1 MVMKTTNQMRTSLA
15 LLCVVLVMS
24 PVTRAQRVT
33 QRAVAN
39 NASSSTKP
47 APPIAVGPNVQASKA
62 FGNRAHG
69 EVHLAANPRNPR
81 NLVGGSMVWLEE
93 LNTHT
98 VVGYA
103 SFDGGN
109 TWSATLNFNDGLF
122 RSDPAVAFDSEG
134 TAYFLEITHP
144 TGIGEEPKYHT
155 RLHRSKDGGRRWL
168 EPVVMPMLDRHYL
181 AVDENPGKYLGS
193 VYINGL
199 SSRELRVQR
208 SRNRGVSFEGEVKG
222 AVAPSTRRN
231 AGLARLVVLSD
242 STVVVPF
249 ADLELPLPDV
259 EGSPAKPNAALKVI
273 TSVDGGNTF
282 SDPVT
287 IAPIAIGHMMTS
299 NSHHF
304 NFASD
309 RSTGPFKDRLYVA
322 WSDSYSGG
330 GYISTKKS
338 GGANILFSHSEDKGK
353 SWSKPIILNDD
364 RPALNGAEPPVHF
377 QPVIAVNKDG
387 VVGVSYYDRRDSSNN
402 LDWTV
407 RFSASLDGGETFLP
421 TVQVSESPNRYSSSS
436 RMALGVRAY
445 GGGHLPPNKNY
456 RGGPLKFDVNISQFN
471 LAGGHTAGLDADANG
486 VFHPFW
492 IDNRTGLAQV
502 WTAPVTVNGKAVRN
516 GDPELSTLQDVSEK
530 VVLTFTNPIYD
541 AKTGRLS
548 VDVQLQNMSEDT
560 LILPLKLRVIA
571 LTSGSG
577 GVLTI
582 AGADNGVT
590 GPGAVW
596 DLEKVLVDQKLK
608 PKQKSQSRRLQ
619 LHIAGVPPLS
629 EAAIRSRGWGALELI
644 HLEARVLANVER
656 NTSATQE

>member
-1 MVMKTTNQMRTSLA
+1 MKTTNLIRISSA
-15 LLCVVLVMS
+15 LISVALVMS
-24 PVTRAQRVT
+24 PVALAQRGT
-33 QRAVAN
+33 QRAEAGN
-39 NASSSTKP
+39 GSRPTKP
-47 APPIAVGPNVQASKA
+47 APAISVGPNVQASKA

-109 TWSATLNFNDGLF
+109 TWSATLNFDDGLF

-155 RLHRSKDGGRRWL
+155 RLHRSKDGGRTWL
-168 EPVVMPMLDRHYL
+168 EPVVMAMLDRHYL
-181 AVDENPGKYLGS
+181 VVDDNPGKYLGS

-208 SRNRGVSFEGEVKG
+208 SRNRGASFEGEVKG

-231 AGLARLVVLSD
+231 AGLARLALLSD
-242 STVVVPF
+242 STLVIPF

-259 EGSPAKPNAALKVI
+259 DGSPTKPNAALKVI

-287 IAPIAIGHMMTS
+287 IAPIAIGHMLSS
-299 NSHHF
+299 NAHHF

-330 GYISTKKS
+330 GYIATKKP
-338 GGANILFSHSEDKGK
+338 GGANILFSYSEDKGK
-353 SWSKPIILNDD
+353 SWSKPIIVNDD
-364 RPALNGAEPPVHF
+364 RPPLNAEPPVHF

-387 VVGVSYYDRRDSSNN
+387 VVGVMYYDRRNSANN

-421 TVQVSESPNRYSSSS
+421 TVQVSESPNRYSTSSKT
-436 RMALGVRAY
+436 ALGVRAY

-492 IDNRTGLAQV
+492 IDNRTGVAQV
-502 WTAPVTVNGKAVRN
+502 WTAAVTVNRKAVRN

-530 VVLTFTNPIYD
+530 AVLTFTNPTYD

-548 VDVQLQNMSEDT
+548 VDVQVQNTSEDT
-560 LILPLKLRVIA
+560 LILPVKLRVIA

-596 DLEKVLVDQKLK
+596 DLDKVLVDQKLK
-608 PKQKSQSRRLQ
+608 PNQKSQPRRLQ
-619 LHIAGVPPLS
+619 LHISDIPPLS
-629 EAAIRSRGWGALELI
+629 EAAIRSRGWGALELL
-644 HLEARVLANVER
+644 HLEARVLANVQR
-656 NTSATQE
+656 NTPSTQK